1 MDLTHAV
8 LEHLG
13 ITLEAGTEQYRCSSP
28 LRAGSDSKSFSI
40 KVDAHGGTYFDHVS
54 QEKGTL
60 AQLAEKL
67 GITYTRSTTSK
78 RAYTSGADYATQHGV
93 AWSVLEAAGWSEV
106 KHLRRPA
113 LRIDTAHGPRY
124 RFLDYRD
131 EQTYINEK
139 GFTQCWYMMHEA
151 VRSARMSKS
160 PLIYCNGECSAVVA
174 QHYGL
179 AACTIAGGGEKELS
193 STQLD
198 ELKQLYTGSIIVAL
212 DCDDKG
218 RAASVKLVS
227 QLRSAGYVV
236 HAVNM
241 QLGNGGDL
249 ADWCKLYQH
258 ESLKELI
265 QLPAYTQEIT
275 YAVKPSIISAAELD
289 RKRFEALRWIVEDIL
304 PEGCF
309 ILAGKP
315 KSRKSWLTTHVART
329 VAMGG
334 LVFGKYQVTQGNVL
348 YMDLESNQRRMQSR
362 LKQME
367 IGEEGQPA
375 NLYITNEWQRGEQ
388 GISDLDMFLTQQ
400 PCSLVVI
407 DILENIRAPRT
418 KNANPYTEDYDA
430 VKPFNQLA
438 EHHKCCILM
447 VHHTRKSRSEDA
459 FDEISGTTGLV
470 GGVSGMLIL
479 SRLQQ
484 HDEHTEHSEL
494 LVRGRDIEADDK
506 RVLKWHDEHSHHLL
520 EGDSESYLLT
530 AERAQIVKLLGNG
543 NHWRAVDIADA
554 IGKSRQNTHKLLQK
568 MRASGH
574 IKQDAQNRYFI
585 VEQRTYPV
593 GYSEPTEPVHVAQP
607 TEPPPAQP
615 AQYTSMY
622 ATLQPRQQEKVRE
635 SVLKGDKSLF
645 SQLLMAY
652 GITAA
657 VSHTQIWNEVSN
669 AS

>member
-40 KVDAHGGTYFDHVS
+40 KVDAHGGTYFDHVT

-78 RAYTSGADYATQHGV
+78 RAYTTGADYAAQHGV
-93 AWSVLEAAGWSEV
+93 AWSVLEGAGWSEV
-106 KHLRRPA
+106 RYLRRPA
-113 LRIDTAHGPRY
+113 LRIDTANGPRY

-139 GFTQCWYMMHEA
+139 GFTQCWYLMHEA

-218 RAASVKLVS
+218 RAASVKLVA

-236 HAVNM
+236 HAVDM
-241 QLGNGGDL
+241 KLGAGGDL

-265 QLPAYTQEIT
+265 QLPPYTQEIT

-334 LVFGKYQVTQGNVL
+334 LVFGKYQVTPGNVL

-388 GISDLDMFLTQQ
+388 GISDLDVFLTQQ

-407 DILENIRAPRT
+407 DILENIRAPRS
-418 KNANPYTEDYDA
+418 KNENPYTEDYNA
-430 VKPFNQLA
+430 VKPYNQLA
-438 EHHKCCILM
+438 ERHKCCILM

-506 RVLKWHDEHSHHLL
+506 RVLRWHDEHSHHLL

-530 AERAQIVKLLGNG
+530 AERAQIIKLLGNG

-574 IKQDAQNRYFI
+574 IKQDAQNRYFV
-585 VEQRTYPV
+585 VEQRTYPA

-615 AQYTSMY
+615 VQYTSMY
-622 ATLQPRQQEKVRE
+622 ATLQPRQQEKIRE
-635 SVLKGDKSLF
+635 CVLQGDKVRFGAMLSAF
-645 SQLLMAY
+645 GY
-652 GITAA
+652 TA
-657 VSHTQIWNEVSN
+657 VSIHNQIWEEVHN